1 MPNTT
6 ISERPSTPPALTPA
20 PAVVAQLTPEVNE
33 TPDVPQDP
41 GASLEE
47 NVTGPVGDDQSH
59 PLSAIPEPADA
70 QQSPGPQSGG
80 APLFV
85 PNQGAAF
92 TPFTDDGQASIGGLK
107 DAGGVLDATEL
118 AFETPDAAE
127 DDFLPFDVTENV
139 TPPAN
144 QVAERLATIRHHG

>member
-59 PLSAIPEPADA
+59 PLSAISGTGGRTAVAGAAERRCTLVRA
-70 QQSPGPQSGG
+70 QSGR
-80 APLFV
+80 
-85 PNQGAAF
+85 
-92 TPFTDDGQASIGGLK
+92 GLYP
-107 DAGGVLDATEL
+107 VH
-118 AFETPDAAE
+118 
-127 DDFLPFDVTENV
+127 
-139 TPPAN
+139 
-144 QVAERLATIRHHG
+144 R